1 MKKVKTRDPEH
12 VAVNLD
18 ALPDHETDALCRTLI
33 GGVKEL
39 FKDPAVQADFK
50 RWQQERQQKLKGAT
64 TI

>member
-1 MKKVKTRDPEH
+1 MKQVKRRDPEH
-12 VAVNLD
+12 VTVNLETV
-18 ALPDHETDALCRTLI
+18 PDHELDAICRTLI
-33 GGVKEL
+33 GGVNEA